1 MEARLR
7 GLRSAAMSAT
17 DSAAVRAAFAESL
30 RQKYGFANPRLVSA
44 IASVPREDFVGPGPW
59 LTLPD
64 PAGYRSTPDADVRHV
79 YQDVAIALDAA
90 RMLNNGSPGF
100 LARVI
105 DALDVREGERVAH
118 IGCSTG
124 YYSAILAEVVG
135 PRGRVIAVE
144 LAPDLV
150 ERARRC
156 LARWK
161 QIEVRHADG
170 VTQPSEPVDVLFVQA
185 GVTHPQRR
193 WLEALPVGGRLAL
206 AMTALHPPTRIRR
219 IVRDHAGWLLVARRT
234 ERGFAARFLEVVGI
248 QALLGGRDPQ
258 IQQRLRAAYDRE
270 HGARPPVASL
280 RVDPHE
286 PDASCWLHEAAFCLS
301 RNEPPP

>member
-1 MEARLR
+1 MPAPDV
-7 GLRSAAMSAT
+7 AAA
-17 DSAAVRAAFAESL
+17 RAAFAESL
-30 RQKYGFANPRLVSA
+30 RENSPALPRRIVDAFAV
-44 IASVPREDFVGPGPW
+44 VPREDFLGRGPW

-64 PAGYRSTPDADVRHV
+64 AAGYRSTPDADVRHV

-105 DALDVREGERVAH
+105 AALDVRPGESVAH

-135 PRGRVIAVE
+135 PSGRVIAVE

-150 ERARRC
+150 ERARKQ

-170 VTQPSEPVDVLFVQA
+170 VAQPTEPVDVIFVHA
-185 GVTHPQRR
+185 GVTHPQPR
-193 WLEALPVGGRLAL
+193 WLESLKPGGRLGL
-206 AMTALHPPTRIRR
+206 SLTAILPPSRIRR
-219 IVRDHAGWLLVARRT
+219 IIRDHAGWVLIVKRT
-234 ERGFAARFLEVVGI
+234 ERGFAARFLELIGV
-248 QALLGGRDPQ
+248 QALLGGRDAA
-258 IQQRLRAAYDRE
+258 IQARLRDAYSRE
-270 HGARPPVASL
+270 RGSRPPVASL
-280 RVDPHE
+280 RL
-286 PDASCWLHEAAFCLS
+286 DAHDKDATCWLHEEKFCLS
-301 RNEPPP
+301 RRPPE